1 MQENLIELGS
11 KLKEKEL
18 VEIYTDGAMINQ
30 EDEKKKIGI
39 SWIAKT
45 ENRLDSNISF
55 SSSIEN
61 WRSST
66 HAELDAI

>member
-1 MQENLIELGS
+1 MKGREV
-11 KLKEKEL
+11 

-30 EDEKKKIGI
+30 EDGKKKMGIG
-39 SWIAKT
+39 WIAKT

-61 WRSST
+61 
-66 HAELDAI
+66 